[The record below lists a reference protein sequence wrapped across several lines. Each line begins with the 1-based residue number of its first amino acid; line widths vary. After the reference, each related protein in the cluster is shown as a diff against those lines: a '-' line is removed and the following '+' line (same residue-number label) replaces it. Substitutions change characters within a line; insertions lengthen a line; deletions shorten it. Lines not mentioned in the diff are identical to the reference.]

1 MMTLVEKGG
10 KKCGV
15 VPPENVSIHLKLFQI
30 ESEMMKDHVI
40 EGWSGQVGE
49 KKEVSY
55 NRAVCVCG
63 LGGGGGGGGGDK
75 NEVIYKRQ
83 FHDFHEKSC
92 FRACVTRI
100 QSG

>member
-63 LGGGGGGGGGDK
+63 LGGGGGGGGIK
-75 NEVIYKRQ
+75 
-83 FHDFHEKSC
+83 
-92 FRACVTRI
+92 TRLFI
-100 QSG
+100 KGSFMTFMRKAALELV